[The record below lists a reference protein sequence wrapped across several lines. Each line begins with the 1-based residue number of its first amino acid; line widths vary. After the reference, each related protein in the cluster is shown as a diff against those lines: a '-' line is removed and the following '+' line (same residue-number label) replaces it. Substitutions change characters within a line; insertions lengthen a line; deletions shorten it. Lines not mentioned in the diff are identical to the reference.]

1 VSADVSPKK
10 EKLKLVTDSMTEV
23 ATGVGGV
30 GGAVG
35 ELLSP
40 PHAVNS
46 STAANAYSSNFRNFL
61 SFSDTI
67 ADKCIAILSLRYR
80 GLNKFVVSKI

>member
-1 VSADVSPKK
+1 MSADVSPKK

-46 STAANAYSSNFRNFL
+46 STADNACSLNPRGLL
-61 SFSDTI
+61 SFSNAI
-67 ADKCIAILSLRYR
+67 ADECIAILSLRYR

>member
-1 VSADVSPKK
+1 MSADVSPKK
-10 EKLKLVTDSMTEV
+10 EKLKLVADSVTEV

-46 STAANAYSSNFRNFL
+46 STADNACSLNPRGLL
-61 SFSDTI
+61 SFPNAI
-67 ADKCIAILSLRYR
+67 ADECIAILSPCYR
-80 GLNKFVVSKI
+80 GLNKSVVSKI